1 MKDASI
7 VRIRP
12 KKGKGKGEMVPL
24 ESKTV
29 SQRVRSWILAD
40 DRLLERPSRSTS
52 LSISGILMFGLV
64 SISPPLSPPWAS

>member
-24 ESKTV
+24 ETKTV
-29 SQRVRSWILAD
+29 SHPKSAMRRITDRSPTESPSQSINSSISETLTSGRVRSFPFYIVK
-40 DRLLERPSRSTS
+40 T
-52 LSISGILMFGLV
+52 
-64 SISPPLSPPWAS
+64 